1 MALPVIFL
9 VYGGVK
15 TICLQQKLLG
25 LWIFISPRAGRIQ
38 CEISTRGSGSEPWF
52 LSVTCSEGNS
62 CTSVLGWW
70 VCLMHLQPVIA
81 SHDSGSVG
89 LGSSCKLRSIRAL
102 VCAPLCPYNTA
113 AEDVARLSL
122 HLSSPSSASLP

>member
-9 VYGGVK
+9 VYGGMK

-25 LWIFISPRAGRIQ
+25 HWIFISPRAGRIQ
-38 CEISTRGSGSEPWF
+38 CDFSTRGSGSEPWF

-70 VCLMHLQPVIA
+70 VCLMHFQPVIA
-81 SHDSGSVG
+81 SRDSDSVG
-89 LGSSCKLRSIRAL
+89 LGPSCKLRSIRAL
-102 VCAPLCPYNTA
+102 VCAPLVHTTQQL
-113 AEDVARLSL
+113 RM
-122 HLSSPSSASLP
+122 